1 MAYDKHDWKPNE
13 LITEALLD
21 HMEQGIYD
29 AYNRAER
36 SIDDILKESPELKL
50 ELKKRIQDFVFEID
64 EENKK
69 LILKLVDS
77 GDNT

>member
-1 MAYDKHDWKPNE
+1 MAYNKHDWKPNE

-36 SIDDILKESPELKL
+36 NIEDIIDNNPEFNQRLR
-50 ELKKRIQDFVFEID
+50 ERIQDFVFEID

-69 LILKLVDS
+69 LIFKLVDN
-77 GDNT
+77 GNNT

>member
-1 MAYDKHDWKPNE
+1 MAYNKHDWKPNE

-50 ELKKRIQDFVFEID
+50 ELKKRIQNFVFEID

-69 LILKLVDS
+69 LILKLVDN